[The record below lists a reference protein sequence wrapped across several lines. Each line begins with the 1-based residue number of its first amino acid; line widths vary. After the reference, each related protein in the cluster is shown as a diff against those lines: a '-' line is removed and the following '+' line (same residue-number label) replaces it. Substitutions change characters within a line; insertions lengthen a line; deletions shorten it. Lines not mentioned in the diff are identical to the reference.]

1 MTYPETEAWASFS
14 IYAGDLSLEVVDDA
28 LGVRPDSA
36 TAKGT
41 TKSSGR
47 VQPVTHWSLDS
58 DGKVDGADPDSH
70 LRSVLDRIEPAAAGL
85 ARLRAVHPEV
95 ATRVW
100 VMWSQEIA
108 LAEFTLAAETLA
120 RVAALEAGWSISVMT
135 PFTEEFTDDEDD
147 VIGVAATTAD
157 GTVVSDSEEQVDSVL
172 LDDHVRSLIEDHKR
186 TGTSI
191 AQVVFRWILERDD
204 SNPEILREQVAA
216 LAALGAPVRVIV
228 GARA

>member
-1 MTYPETEAWASFS
+1 MTYPEIEAWASFS
-14 IYAGDLSLEVVDDA
+14 IYAGDLSLDVVEGA

-41 TKSSGR
+41 VKSSGR

-58 DGKVDGADPDSH
+58 DGKVDGADPDVH

-85 ARLRAVHPEV
+85 AKLRATYPEV

-108 LAEFTLAAETLA
+108 LAEFTIAAETLA
-120 RVAALEAGWSISVMT
+120 RVAALGAGWSISVMT
-135 PFTEEFTDDEDD
+135 PFTEEFTDDEED
-147 VIGVAATTAD
+147 VIGVTGIAAD
-157 GTVVSDSEEQVDSVL
+157 GTVVVESEGEVDSVL
-172 LDDHVRSLIEDHKR
+172 LDDHVRFLIEEQAR
-186 TGTSI
+186 TGASI

-204 SNPEILREQVAA
+204 SNPEILREQVVA
-216 LAALGAPVRVIV
+216 LAALGAPVRVII
-228 GARA
+228 GARP